1 MLSKRSCSA
10 VTAIFAMVI
19 LFLLSAPAKAASPNN
34 SEGNSKDDS
43 KFPFGCPVKE
53 GYVNVTG
60 GKVWYEI
67 VGSGDAIPLIVL
79 HGGPGFTHDYL
90 EPLGALCKERPVV
103 FYDQLGAG
111 KSDRPHDKSLW
122 TVESFVKELA
132 QLRTEL
138 GLKRVHILGH
148 SAGTVLLTDYA
159 LTQPQGVVSLTFSD
173 ALCSYPEWE
182 KDAALYRRELPADT
196 RAILDRH
203 EASGYT
209 DCPEYQGAM
218 VQYYKLHVCRLPV
231 WPDSLERSFAGHND
245 EVYVTMQGTNEFTCT
260 GNLKDWDRTARLKEI
275 RTPSLYIAGRL
286 GSETS
291 VRATTICHNALP
303 GSEMVIFEESSHMPI
318 YEEPHKYL
326 KVVRDFISRAEHRAP
341 APSPAP

>member
-1 MLSKRSCSA
+1 MSSKRSRPAGGSIFLVLLA
-10 VTAIFAMVI
+10 VV
-19 LFLLSAPAKAASPNN
+19 LSANAQAGSADEP
-34 SEGNSKDDS
+34 KDNS

-67 VGSGDAIPLIVL
+67 VGGGDAIPLVTV

-90 EPLGALCKERPVV
+90 EPIGKLCRERPVI

-111 KSDRPHDKSLW
+111 KSDHPHDKSLW
-122 TVESFVKELA
+122 TLDRFVKELA
-132 QLRTEL
+132 QVRSAL
-138 GLKRVHILGH
+138 GLKRAHFLGH
-148 SAGTVLLTDYA
+148 SAGTLIVTDYA

-173 ALCSYPEWE
+173 ALCSYPEWS
-182 KDAALYRRELPADT
+182 KDAALYRRELPAET

-209 DCPEYQGAM
+209 DCPEYQGALI
-218 VQYYKLHVCRLPV
+218 QYYKLHVCRLPV
-231 WPDSLERSFAGHND
+231 WPDSLERSFAAHND
-245 EVYVTMQGTNEFTCT
+245 EIYVTMQGKNEFSCT

-275 RTPSLYIAGRL
+275 KAPSLYIAGRL

-291 VRATTICHNALP
+291 VRATTLCHNALP
-303 GSEMVIFEESSHMPI
+303 GSEMVIFEESSHMPM
-318 YEEPHKYL
+318 YEEPDKYL
-326 KVVRDFISRAEHRAP
+326 RALREFMHRSEQRAP
-341 APSPAP
+341 AN

>member
-1 MLSKRSCSA
+1 MLGNRWCSA
-10 VTAIFAMVI
+10 ISAIFVAIFVMLIFI
-19 LFLLSAPAKAASPNN
+19 LLPPSTKAASAD
-34 SEGNSKDDS
+34 SS
-43 KFPFGCPVKE
+43 KFPFGCPVKQ

-67 VGSGDAIPLIVL
+67 VGSGDAIPLITL

-122 TVESFVKELA
+122 TVERFVKELA
-132 QLRTEL
+132 ELRTAL

-148 SAGTVLLTDYA
+148 SSGTVLLTDYA
-159 LTQPQGVVSLTFSD
+159 LTQPPGVVSLIFSD
-173 ALCSYPEWE
+173 PLCSYPEWE
-182 KDAALYRRELPADT
+182 KDAAIYRRELPAET
-196 RAILDRH
+196 RATLDRH

-209 DCPEYQGAM
+209 DCPEYQGAL

-245 EVYVTMQGTNEFTCT
+245 EVYVTMQGTNEFSCT

-275 RTPSLYIAGRL
+275 KTPSLYIAGRL

-291 VRATTICHNALP
+291 VRATTLCHNALP
-303 GSEMVIFEESSHMPI
+303 GSEMVIFEESSHMPV
-318 YEEPHKYL
+318 YEEPDKYL
-326 KVVRDFISRAEHRAP
+326 KVVRDFIDRAEHRAP
-341 APSPAP
+341 AH

>member
-1 MLSKRSCSA
+1 MLSKRLSSI
-10 VTAIFAMVI
+10 VSAIFLIPALI
-19 LFLLSAPAKAASPNN
+19 LLSTST
-34 SEGNSKDDS
+34 KDLSADNS

-53 GYVNVTG
+53 GYVNVTD

-67 VGSGDAIPLIVL
+67 VGSGDAIPLIGL

-90 EPLGALCKERPVV
+90 ETLGALCKEPPVV

-122 TVESFVKELA
+122 TVERFVKELA
-132 QLRTEL
+132 QLRIAL
-138 GLKRVHILGH
+138 GLKRVHMLGH
-148 SAGTVLLTDYA
+148 SSGTVLLTDYA

-218 VQYYKLHVCRLPV
+218 
-231 WPDSLERSFAGHND
+231 
-245 EVYVTMQGTNEFTCT
+245 
-260 GNLKDWDRTARLKEI
+260 
-275 RTPSLYIAGRL
+275 
-286 GSETS
+286 
-291 VRATTICHNALP
+291 
-303 GSEMVIFEESSHMPI
+303 
-318 YEEPHKYL
+318 
-326 KVVRDFISRAEHRAP
+326 
-341 APSPAP
+341 

>member
-1 MLSKRSCSA
+1 MSSKRSRPAGGSIFLVLLA
-10 VTAIFAMVI
+10 VV
-19 LFLLSAPAKAASPNN
+19 LSANAQAGSADEP
-34 SEGNSKDDS
+34 KDNA

-67 VGSGDAIPLIVL
+67 VGGGDAIPLVTV

-90 EPLGALCKERPVV
+90 EPIGKLCRERPVI

-111 KSDRPHDKSLW
+111 KSDHPHDKSLW
-122 TVESFVKELA
+122 TLDRFVKELA
-132 QLRTEL
+132 QVRSAL
-138 GLKRVHILGH
+138 GLKRAHFLGH
-148 SAGTVLLTDYA
+148 SAGTLIVTDYA

-173 ALCSYPEWE
+173 ALCSYPEWS
-182 KDAALYRRELPADT
+182 KDAALYRRELPAET

-209 DCPEYQGAM
+209 DCPEYQGALI
-218 VQYYKLHVCRLPV
+218 QYYKLHVCRLPV
-231 WPDSLERSFAGHND
+231 WPDSLERSFAAHND
-245 EVYVTMQGTNEFTCT
+245 EIYVTMQGKNEFSCT

-275 RTPSLYIAGRL
+275 KAPSLYIAGRL

-291 VRATTICHNALP
+291 VRATTLCHNALP
-303 GSEMVIFEESSHMPI
+303 GSEMVIFEESSHMPM
-318 YEEPHKYL
+318 YEEPDKYL
-326 KVVRDFISRAEHRAP
+326 RALREFMHRSEQRAP
-341 APSPAP
+341 AN